1 MFVSITFRTAS
12 GPPAVFLREE
22 KAMRRWERLLDI
34 YMEEY
39 RARGVSEATVEH
51 TQSRL
56 ERWGRWLKKRRP
68 RISIEQIGVDLIT
81 SYIASGGSFRSKS
94 TVYST
99 LSTMRGFGD
108 FLVRQ
113 GLWKVNPLRWMKG
126 PKVSPYNRLPMRI
139 DRSHMEAMWREAA
152 RRRGDY
158 SAHLWVTVLALLY
171 GSGLRRGELTRL
183 DVDAFDQSEG
193 TLRIDGRK
201 TGRERCV
208 PLPELAVRCLEAYL
222 PRRHN
227 QLEQTGLIEERAL
240 LISRN
245 GKRLSTFAVSNGVHA
260 ISRSAQVPIHSLHQ
274 FRHSCASDLLEA
286 GVHLADVQRILG
298 HCVISTT
305 VRYVHIADPQRRA
318 AIDLHPINQLL
329 STQEVTA

>member
-1 MFVSITFRTAS
+1 
-12 GPPAVFLREE
+12 
-22 KAMRRWERLLDI
+22 MRRWDRLLDI

-39 RARGVSEATVEH
+39 RARGVSEATIGH
-51 TQSRL
+51 TESRL

-68 RISIEQIGVDLIT
+68 RVSIEQIGVDLIT
-81 SYIASGGSFRSKS
+81 SYIALGGSFRSKS

-113 GLWKVNPLRWMKG
+113 GLWKLNPLRWMKG
-126 PKVSPYNRLPMRI
+126 PKVSPYNSLPKRI
-139 DRSHMEAMWREAA
+139 DRSHMEAMWLEAT

-158 SAHLWVTVLALLY
+158 SAHLWVTILALLY
-171 GSGLRRGELTRL
+171 GTGLRRGELARL
-183 DVDAFDQSEG
+183 DVDAYDRTEG

-201 TGRERCV
+201 TGHQRCL
-208 PLPELAVRCLEAYL
+208 PLPETVLRCLEAYL
-222 PRRHN
+222 PLRHN
-227 QLEQTGLIEERAL
+227 QLERIGLIDERAL

-245 GKRLSTFAVSNGVHA
+245 GKRLTSFAISNGVHA
-260 ISRSAQVPIHSLHQ
+260 ISRSAQVPVHSLHQ
-274 FRHSCASDLLEA
+274 FRHTCASDLLEA
-286 GVHLADVQRILG
+286 GVHLAEVQRILG

-318 AIDLHPINQLL
+318 AIELHPINQWLPC
-329 STQEVTA
+329 QEVSA